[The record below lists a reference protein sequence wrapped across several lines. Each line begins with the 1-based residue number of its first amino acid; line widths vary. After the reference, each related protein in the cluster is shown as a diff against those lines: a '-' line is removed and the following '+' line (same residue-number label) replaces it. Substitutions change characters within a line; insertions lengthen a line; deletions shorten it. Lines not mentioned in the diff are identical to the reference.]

1 MSANGE
7 ALRLEGVRKSFG
19 KNEVLKGIDL
29 DLAEH
34 EVVCLIGAS
43 GSGKSTLLR
52 CVNLLEPIDEGR
64 IVVLGEEI
72 TAHGVKVNE
81 VRRRIGI
88 VFQSYN
94 LFPHMS
100 VLRNVTL
107 APRRVLGVS
116 KDVAEVEAT
125 ALLGRFGL
133 ADRRDEY
140 PDRLSGGQQQRV
152 AIVRALAMR
161 PELMLLDEVTS
172 ALDPELV
179 AEVLNVI
186 RELAEGGMTMLIATH
201 EMSFARDIASRV
213 CFLDAGRILEQGP
226 PTEIFSAPRSRG
238 RNSSSNGSSRPDA
251 SKLRDVAELVVL
263 EVVGSEPEAEL
274 ICSFLRSAGIP
285 CIQQPTNFAVGAG
298 DGLAVVGPREIVV
311 REENLDEARDVLR
324 QQRPLGTDDID

>member
-1 MSANGE
+1 MS
-7 ALRLEGVRKSFG
+7 ALRLENVHKSFG
-19 KNEVLKGIDL
+19 DHEVLRGIDL
-29 DLAEH
+29 DVAEH

-52 CVNLLEPIDEGR
+52 CVNLLEPLGAGR
-64 IVVLGEEI
+64 IWLGDEEI
-72 TAHGVKVNE
+72 TRRGVDVNT

-88 VFQSYN
+88 VFQAFN

-107 APRRVLGVS
+107 APRDVL
-116 KDVAEVEAT
+116 KLPRAEAELR
-125 ALLGRFGL
+125 ALELLRRFGL
-133 ADRRDEY
+133 ESRRDDY

-201 EMSFARDIASRV
+201 EMSFARDIANRV
-213 CFLDAGRILEQGP
+213 CFLEDGLILEEGLPEQIFTSPREPRTQRFLERIIEAGRL
-226 PTEIFSAPRSRG
+226 
-238 RNSSSNGSSRPDA
+238 
-251 SKLRDVAELVVL
+251 
-263 EVVGSEPEAEL
+263 
-274 ICSFLRSAGIP
+274 
-285 CIQQPTNFAVGAG
+285 
-298 DGLAVVGPREIVV
+298 
-311 REENLDEARDVLR
+311 
-324 QQRPLGTDDID
+324 

>member
-1 MSANGE
+1 MSANE
-7 ALRLEGVRKSFG
+7 PVLRLEGIRKSFG
-19 KNEVLKGIDL
+19 ANEVLRGVDL
-29 DLAEH
+29 NVAEH

-52 CVNLLEPIDEGR
+52 CINLLEPVDAGR
-64 IVVLGEEI
+64 ILLQGKEI
-72 TAHGVKVNE
+72 TGRQVDLNA

-88 VFQSYN
+88 VFQAFN

-107 APRRVLGVS
+107 APIEVLGKS
-116 KDVAEVEAT
+116 RAEAEAG
-125 ALLGRFGL
+125 AFELLGRFGL

-186 RELAEGGMTMLIATH
+186 RELAEGGMTMVIATH
-201 EMSFARDIASRV
+201 EMSFARETAHRV
-213 CFLDAGRILEQGP
+213 CFLDAGVILEQGRP
-226 PTEIFSAPRSRG
+226 DEIFSR
-238 RNSSSNGSSRPDA
+238 
-251 SKLRDVAELVVL
+251 
-263 EVVGSEPEAEL
+263 
-274 ICSFLRSAGIP
+274 
-285 CIQQPTNFAVGAG
+285 
-298 DGLAVVGPREIVV
+298 PREPRTQQFLERIVAAG
-311 REENLDEARDVLR
+311 RL
-324 QQRPLGTDDID
+324 